1 MNIKLILFLIGIL
14 WFVLNIKNI
23 ILILIT
29 IKMMLLSIAF
39 FILVSL
45 LNIDNIIDPSWV
57 IFIITVAGVESVIGL
72 GIVAAFYWLSENFTL
87 LYKPLLNTKVNNSL
101 T

>member
-1 MNIKLILFLIGIL
+1 
-14 WFVLNIKNI
+14 
-23 ILILIT
+23 
-29 IKMMLLSIAF
+29 MLLSIAF

-87 LYKPLLNTKVNNSL
+87 LYKPLLNIITLSLLESMVFGFFGRKVGVSGAQL
-101 T
+101 ITCFM